1 MNGQAAKSGKIKVLM
16 VEHHSPGNRYVLE
29 LAREMKDLCDLT
41 VYSNKRNDLQE
52 DGIRWIRRFYDG
64 GKGKA
69 GAIADYGLTLLDLG
83 NEIRKGHYD
92 VLHIQS
98 FKKADV
104 EMHLYYQLRRYY
116 KKLVMTVHNVLPH
129 EPAAGDPELY
139 GRFYQA
145 CDFLIVHNDA
155 SKKELQD
162 KFGIPDEKIAVI
174 PRGLYTTYKNSAATR
189 DGDSR
194 TRFLCFGRIRPYKG
208 VDILLKAISMMDPVD
223 RAKCLFT
230 IRGEQYPK
238 LDPTDY
244 PAIIREYG
252 IGDCVEFSPERV
264 PEEEIPSL
272 VGNADFLLF
281 PYRKIYG
288 SGVLLMAYTYQI
300 PVIASDVPTFVEGTD
315 NGRAGI
321 LFASEDPAALKG
333 ALLQALGTGPEQISE
348 YKAAIRDIVAI
359 RHNWKIT
366 AQQTVDAYK
375 KLLKDGNGP
384 RSEAMARTSDR
395 IDSFLKE
402 HADARYAE
410 FSAAG
415 HAAPGCN
422 GPYRCM
428 DTPVRN
434 TAHWLI
440 TYSYLWRRTKDEK
453 YRGIALDFARYL
465 LDMQSRS
472 RSGAIECMNGPGSDP
487 LNGMIGQAWVIEAL
501 VYAYE
506 TFGDKDLLCCAV
518 RIFRSQDFD
527 HSTGFWKKVDPDG
540 TAGGFDYTLNH
551 QVWFAIAG
559 ILILKHQENS
569 EIRRQVE
576 RHLDLVAREY
586 FGIHPDGLIRH
597 FGAMKRPRRAFASLY
612 LKQYVKYAGLR
623 LRVFSPDRVDITVQE
638 EGYHLFELFGYAHIA
653 ALLDDYPLFRKKAF
667 RKALDYSR
675 NIRMMNERLGIH
687 SPLTMNRYAYGYNSP
702 AYEVPLIDLM
712 FDGTVNEKKITEL
725 LELQK
730 ELTYDPETGRMDR
743 NNSDPETLEARLYEY
758 VSFCDLCHK

>member
-1 MNGQAAKSGKIKVLM
+1 MNGQTTEKKRIKVLM

-29 LAREMKDLCDLT
+29 LAREMKNMCDLT
-41 VYSNKRNDLQE
+41 IYSNKRNDLQE

-69 GAIADYGLTLLDLG
+69 GAMADYGLTLIDLG

-98 FKKADV
+98 FKKASV
-104 EMHLYYQLRRYY
+104 EMQLYYRLRRYY

-129 EPAAGDPELY
+129 EPAAGDYELY
-139 GRFYQA
+139 SRFYQA

-162 KFGIPDEKIAVI
+162 EFGIPDEKIAVI
-174 PRGLYTTYKNSAATR
+174 PRGLYTTYTNSSGTR
-189 DGDSR
+189 YGDSR

-208 VDILLKAISMMDPVD
+208 VDILLKAISMMDPAD
-223 RAKCLFT
+223 RARCQFT
-230 IRGEQYPK
+230 VRGEQYPK

-272 VGNADFLLF
+272 IGNADYLLF

-315 NGRAGI
+315 NGKAGI
-321 LFASEDPAALKG
+321 LFTSEDPVALKD
-333 ALLQALGTGPEQISE
+333 ALLQALATGPEQISE
-348 YKAAIRDIVAI
+348 YKSSIRDIVAA

-366 AQQTVDAYK
+366 AQKTVDAFQN
-375 KLLKDGNGP
+375 LLTDGNDP
-384 RSEAMARTSDR
+384 RSEAMVRTSDC

-402 HADARYAE
+402 RADARYEE

-422 GPYRCM
+422 GPYMCM

-440 TYSYLWRRTKDEK
+440 TYSYLWKRTKDEK

-465 LDMQSRS
+465 LDMQNQSRL
-472 RSGAIECMNGPGSDP
+472 GAIECISGRGSDP

-501 VYAYE
+501 IYAYE
-506 TFGDKDLLCCAV
+506 TFGDKDLLYCAV

-527 HSTGFWKKVDPDG
+527 QSTGFWKKVNPDG

-551 QVWFAIAG
+551 QIWFAIAG

-569 EIRRQVE
+569 EIQHQVD
-576 RHLDLVAREY
+576 RHLDRVAREY
-586 FGIHPDGLIRH
+586 FGIHPDGLIQH
-597 FGAMKRPRRAFASLY
+597 FGAMKHPRKAFASLY

-623 LRVFSPDRVDITVQE
+623 LRVFRPDKVDITVQE

-653 ALLDDYPLFRKKAF
+653 ALLDDYPLFRKKNF
-667 RKALDYSR
+667 RKALGYSR
-675 NIRMMNERLGIH
+675 NIRIMNERLGIH

-702 AYEVPLIDLM
+702 AYEVPLIDLI

-730 ELTYDPETGRMDR
+730 ELTYDPETGRMGR

-758 VSFCDLCHK
+758 VSFCDLCH